1 MKKQLTSKYYRI
13 RVVSTQQ
20 EEVLSSIGEARR
32 WNEKLDVTFARH
44 LTCEL
49 TEIKESLIMGWYTPQ
64 DF

>member
-1 MKKQLTSKYYRI
+1 MKKKPISKYYRI

-20 EEVLSSIGEARR
+20 EEIFSSIGEARR
-32 WNEKLDVTFARH
+32 WYEKLCVTFAKH
-44 LTCEL
+44 VPCEL